1 MKRSALQLAVILLLM
16 GFAAWAQDTPSLPP
30 GFVFRNQT
38 PDFSS
43 WTIRIVHPETEK
55 DRQSRQE
62 AFTAAMQKMAADHP
76 GVARIVSVNPTLG
89 TMKPPVEKIQVTKTG
104 KVRREEISFVGGKT
118 EQRWWIPAGYVQKD
132 PFTGRVNFEGGVDG
146 EGMPAFPEL
155 AWITAGNFRGV
166 DKTGALIF
174 EGRQDRLALED
185 PKLFGLTQGVGGED
199 AQVAVKALID
209 PKSQLP
215 LSVEWEGQIRTYQFG
230 PAPSTPLTL
239 PPDLAAIVQ
248 QSAKRAAAA
257 TRPLSP
263 P

>member
-1 MKRSALQLAVILLLM
+1 MKRSALQLAVCLFLM
-16 GFAAWAQDTPSLPP
+16 GPAARAQDSLALPP

-43 WTIRIVHPETEK
+43 WTIQIVHPETEK
-55 DRQSRQE
+55 DRQTKQE
-62 AFTAAMQKMAADHP
+62 AFGAAMQKMVAENP
-76 GVARIVSVNPTLG
+76 SVARIVSVNPTLG
-89 TMKPPVEKIQVTKTG
+89 AMKPPVEKIQVTKTG
-104 KVRREEISFVGGKT
+104 KIRREEITFAGGKT

-132 PFTGRVNFEGGVDG
+132 PFTGRVNFEAGVDG

-155 AWITAGNFRGV
+155 AWISAENFRGL

-199 AQVAVKALID
+199 AQVAVRALID
-209 PKSQLP
+209 PKSQRP
-215 LSVEWEGQIRTYQFG
+215 VSVEWERQVRTYHFG
-230 PAPSTPLTL
+230 PAPSTALIL

-248 QSAKRAAAA
+248 QSAQRAATA